1 MRVPAIPEDHCSVL
15 CRGDE
20 AAGAQTMRHELERPV
35 KVANLPS
42 LSTLYSRHRNSLG
55 LATRFCHAS
64 CHGITDG
71 SAIAHDTIGPYGG
84 DV

>member
-1 MRVPAIPEDHCSVL
+1 MRVPATPEDHRSVL
-15 CRGDE
+15 CHGDE
-20 AAGAQTMRHELERPV
+20 AAGAQTMRHQLERPD

-42 LSTLYSRHRNSLG
+42 LPPLYSRYRKSLD

-71 SAIAHDTIGPYGG
+71 SVVAHETIGPHGG